1 MLSPVTPAPWNRL
14 RRVDQALVTL
24 PCDLPNFARCHQYEN
39 YRQCD
44 STVHSRL
51 PLDVFCFECSK
62 SVFMYFMFGSVPFPP
77 PPSFS
82 VILKSTMSNSASDVL
97 RMYLE
102 QFTLC
107 NEYEL
112 QDFLEYYNMIERRTV
127 GFAFNIARRCLSLA
141 IVNSP
146 LSVDRFLEAVATN
159 RALPPPLIHLLRTW
173 VSSGVDRHGHRL
185 DHLYIDKARF
195 DVMVQKE
202 LIRLDQEGLKQVK
215 MNGAPAQAPSTEV
228 AVYTVWFSLRF
239 QMEASLANRQRSS
252 VALRGTITPLPSS
265 ATTASKPSHVNVA
278 TSSPEVCSWRWF
290 LE

>member
-1 MLSPVTPAPWNRL
+1 
-14 RRVDQALVTL
+14 
-24 PCDLPNFARCHQYEN
+24 
-39 YRQCD
+39 
-44 STVHSRL
+44 
-51 PLDVFCFECSK
+51 
-62 SVFMYFMFGSVPFPP
+62 
-77 PPSFS
+77 
-82 VILKSTMSNSASDVL
+82 MSNSASDVL